1 MPAAGPGA
9 LSTGERVM
17 ENTNIAKVLAVFE
30 AMSAQDADR
39 AIQYVGP
46 HFEQHYPNM
55 AAGVEGFKQYIVG
68 STPEQLKL
76 RVVRAF
82 EDGPY
87 VVTQVIAE
95 SSGQNMFAVY
105 RFEGGLIAEHWAF
118 STPHAPPN
126 KSGHTQLDGPA
137 DAKHLEDSEKNKT
150 FARRYYETFHIAG
163 DHSRKNGFFTGD
175 LMIRHE
181 PGVLDGLGEFLRDV
195 EVLMQHR
202 TIDEI
207 KLLLGQGDLVFIA
220 AKGTHEGK
228 PCAYVDLY
236 RVEGEKIV
244 EHWGFT
250 EMVPPKSAWNNDNGM
265 L

>member
-1 MPAAGPGA
+1 
-9 LSTGERVM
+9 M

-30 AMSAQDADR
+30 AIRTQDADR
-39 AIQYVGP
+39 AVQYVDP
-46 HFEQHYPNM
+46 HFQQHHPYM
-55 AAGVEGFKQYIVG
+55 AAGVEGFKQYIIG
-68 STPEQLKL
+68 ATQEQMKL

-82 EDGPY
+82 EDGAY
-87 VVTQVIAE
+87 VVTQVTAE

-105 RFEGGLIAEHWAF
+105 RFECGLIAEHWAF
-118 STPHAPPN
+118 STPDAPPN
-126 KSGHTQLDGPA
+126 KSGHTQLDGPT

-163 DHSRKNGFFTGD
+163 DHSQKNDFFTSD

-181 PGVLDGLGEFLRDV
+181 PGVRDGVGEFLRDV

-202 TIDEI
+202 TIDEV

-220 AKGTHEGK
+220 ATGTHEGN
-228 PCAYVDLY
+228 PCIYVDLY

-244 EHWGFT
+244 EHWGFP
-250 EMVPPKSAWNNDNGM
+250 EMVPPQSAWKNNNRM